1 MAEEEALM
9 RVHVLEEQKKEVI
22 EEEAEKSRIT
32 WERAKD
38 ELWKQTML
46 EQAVEKEQLIQRL
59 MEAAKL
65 RGTRKRRR
73 RGGKGKGKGKKG
85 KK

>member
-9 RVHVLEEQKKEVI
+9 WVHVLEEQKKEVI

-32 WERAKD
+32 RERAKD

-46 EQAVEKEQLIQRL
+46 EQAVDKEQLIQRL

-65 RGTRKRRR
+65 WATRKRRR